1 MVTMVANKMDLAV
14 GVKSNVKTNN
24 EKNTDSNFN
33 KILNQQTNNKIKQ
46 DNGGK
51 PGTKVKPTNNN
62 QHKIK
67 NIEKPVED
75 ELESKVDL
83 EELAAD
89 IVEQV
94 TEKLNIT
101 EEQLNE
107 MLAQL
112 NMTIFDLLLPDK
124 LNTFLMEM
132 YNVEDS
138 LELLMLPDVSDN
150 VKELKTELGT
160 LSEKCN
166 LETEDIKKIIAEMN
180 QESDKKTNNRQETN
194 NTKNTNSQLTET
206 NDTNISKE
214 QVASAEQESTNAKN
228 QTTKITEIEITDNRT
243 EKNDMAKDETKVES
257 NSSKE
262 IPNNVQNITINQN
275 VQKVEVVDQSGEKH
289 ILTYNINTEEVID
302 QIVSSFKVNLT
313 DDVNKMFIQL
323 RPEHLGKLAFSLKT
337 QEGVV
342 TANFMAENL
351 AVKELIEANLANL
364 KMSLQEQ
371 GIIVDKLE
379 VVVTDNN
386 MFNENN
392 NPKQFNENNNKKR
405 RAAKMMKINN
415 GLDDDVVEDNENISS
430 SVEKDNN
437 SIDYSV

>member
-1 MVTMVANKMDLAV
+1 MVTMVASKMDLAV

-24 EKNTDSNFN
+24 GKTTDSNFN
-33 KILNQQTNNKIKQ
+33 EILNQQSNNKMKQ
-46 DNGGK
+46 ENVEK
-51 PGTKVKPTNNN
+51 PVTKVKPTNNN
-62 QHKIK
+62 QHKI
-67 NIEKPVED
+67 NNTEKPVQDKPED
-75 ELESKVDL
+75 KVDL
-83 EELAAD
+83 EELEAD
-89 IVEQV
+89 IVDQV
-94 TEKLNIT
+94 TDKLNIT

-124 LNTFLMEM
+124 LNTFLMAL

-138 LELLMLPDVSDN
+138 LELLMLPDTAN
-150 VKELKTELGT
+150 IKELKTELSDI
-160 LSEKCN
+160 SEDCN

-180 QESDKKTNNRQETN
+180 QENDIKTTTDQVSEVN
-194 NTKNTNSQLTET
+194 NT
-206 NDTNISKE
+206 NDSKE
-214 QVASAEQESTNAKN
+214 QVASTEKESNNEKN
-228 QTTKITEIEITDNRT
+228 QMPEIDITDNRT
-243 EKNDMAKDETKVES
+243 EKSDMAKDDIKVEAVG

-262 IPNNVQNITINQN
+262 IPDNVQNITINQN

-323 RPEHLGKLAFSLKT
+323 RPEHLGKLAFSLTT

-342 TANFMAENL
+342 TANFMAENP

-364 KMSLQEQ
+364 RMSLQEQ
-371 GIIVDKLE
+371 GVVVDKLE
-379 VVVTDNN
+379 VVVADNN

-392 NPKQFNENNNKKR
+392 NSKQFNENNNKKR

-415 GLDDDVVEDNENISS
+415 GLDGEVVEDLMEDDDNISS
-430 SVEKDNN
+430 NIENNN

>member
-1 MVTMVANKMDLAV
+1 MVTMVASKMDLAV

-24 EKNTDSNFN
+24 EKAADSNFN
-33 KILNQQTNNKIKQ
+33 EILNQQSNNKIKQ
-46 DNGGK
+46 DNVEK
-51 PGTKVKPTNNN
+51 PVTKVKPTNNN

-67 NIEKPVED
+67 NTEKPVQD
-75 ELESKVDL
+75 EPEGEVDL
-83 EELAAD
+83 EELEAD
-89 IVEQV
+89 IVDQV

-124 LNTFLMEM
+124 LNTFLMAL

-138 LELLMLPDVSDN
+138 LELLMLPDAAVN
-150 VKELKTELGT
+150 VKELKTELSD
-160 LSEKCN
+160 LSEDCN
-166 LETEDIKKIIAEMN
+166 LEKEDIKELIAEMN
-180 QESDKKTNNRQETN
+180 QENDTKTTN
-194 NTKNTNSQLTET
+194 DQVTET
-206 NDTNISKE
+206 NDTKISKE
-214 QVASAEQESTNAKN
+214 QVASAEQESNNDKN
-228 QTTKITEIEITDNRT
+228 QMPEIKITDNRT
-243 EKNDMAKDETKVES
+243 EKSDVANDDAKVEDVG

-262 IPNNVQNITINQN
+262 IPDNVQNITINQN

-323 RPEHLGKLAFSLKT
+323 RPEHLGKLAFSLTT

-342 TANFMAENL
+342 TANFMAENP

-364 KMSLQEQ
+364 RMSLQEQ
-371 GIIVDKLE
+371 GIVVDKLE

-415 GLDDDVVEDNENISS
+415 GLDGEVVEDLLEDDENISS
-430 SVEKDNN
+430 SIENNN